1 MTNTRFYL
9 DYNASTPVLYEAQQ
23 ALCSSCSIFGNPS
36 SVHYE
41 GQQARILLQKARGQ
55 IAQFLGGEERNL
67 FFTSGATEAAATLLN
82 PFYQMGKK
90 IVTMSQLYVG
100 ATEHACV
107 LSGGRFPPQQVQYI
121 AVDEE
126 GKICQKALENLLQQ
140 HDKSQGLP
148 LVAVQLAN
156 SETGVIQDLQ
166 PLEAIIRQYGGFLL
180 VDATQY
186 IGKLPFDIQKIAG
199 DFFFFSAHKMGGVK
213 GVGAIY
219 ARSGLWAPLPLL
231 SGGGQEEGRRAGTPA
246 LPLICAFACAAEIV
260 QKQVQQESERLAKL
274 QKLLEKGLKQ
284 MCPSLFIYGEKT
296 QRLPNTTLF
305 SIPEKDAQTLQI
317 FLDLAGFSVST
328 GAACSSG
335 KLQKS
340 SVLKAMQGEG
350 AHTALRVSTGLS
362 TTVEVIDA
370 FLAALRDYCD
380 KN

>member
-1 MTNTRFYL
+1 M
-9 DYNASTPVLYEAQQ
+9 
-23 ALCSSCSIFGNPS
+23 
-36 SVHYE
+36 
-41 GQQARILLQKARGQ
+41 
-55 IAQFLGGEERNL
+55 
-67 FFTSGATEAAATLLN
+67 
-82 PFYQMGKK
+82 
-90 IVTMSQLYVG
+90 
-100 ATEHACV
+100 
-107 LSGGRFPPQQVQYI
+107 
-121 AVDEE
+121 
-126 GKICQKALENLLQQ
+126 
-140 HDKSQGLP
+140 
-148 LVAVQLAN
+148 
-156 SETGVIQDLQ
+156 
-166 PLEAIIRQYGGFLL
+166 
-180 VDATQY
+180 
-186 IGKLPFDIQKIAG
+186 
-199 DFFFFSAHKMGGVK
+199 
-213 GVGAIY
+213 
-219 ARSGLWAPLPLL
+219 PLL

-284 MCPSLFIYGEKT
+284 VCPSLFIYGEKT